1 MPTLRADDTPYAVG
15 VMRIAVEETGNARFE
30 SLVERAVE
38 RFRDELRDLSLRTD
52 LLAFDGPH
60 LTPASGT
67 YSPLDF
73 LHLGITEKLERRIPF
88 LLIVTEVDLTAS
100 TLSYA
105 VALPSQ
111 LTNVGIVS
119 TRRLDPVFW
128 GEEENDDVAVHRLAA
143 LLLHTFGHLLNL
155 GHAPEAENAMYD
167 FERIED
173 LDRRLATTPAQR
185 EAMERSLGRESHE
198 AVSPSQPSKW
208 TRWRL
213 SLEWTLG
220 NLGSLTEAVARANP
234 LHLLTR
240 LPTLLTAALSVI
252 IVLFFSPEGWDVAST
267 VGSGQLAAFSF
278 VAVVAATTVL
288 YKAFSFGQV
297 LNRDRLLSES
307 TVVTSAATA
316 TALFLTIVL
325 VYALFFG
332 LTYLGIVTV
341 FPHRL
346 METWPTVDPATRTVD
361 HLKLS
366 AFLAAIGVLAGSLGG
381 RADSKDL
388 VRSVL
393 FLDEET

>member
-1 MPTLRADDTPYAVG
+1 MPASRTDDAYAIG
-15 VMRIAVEETGNARFE
+15 VMRIAVEATGDARFE
-30 SLVERAVE
+30 ALVERAVD
-38 RFRDELRDLSLRTD
+38 RFRAELGDLSLSVD

-60 LTPASGT
+60 LTPVSGG

-100 TLSYA
+100 TLSYV

-119 TRRLDPVFW
+119 TRRLDPAFW
-128 GEEENDDVAVHRLAA
+128 GDDDDDDVATERLAA

-155 GHAPEAENAMYD
+155 GHAPEVENAMYD

-173 LDRRLATTPAQR
+173 LDRMLATTPAQR
-185 EAMERSLGRESHE
+185 KAMERNLGRESHE
-198 AVSPSQPSKW
+198 ALSPPHPSRW

-213 SLEWTLG
+213 SVQWTLG
-220 NLGSLTEAVARANP
+220 NMGSLAAAIARANP
-234 LHLLTR
+234 FHLLTR

-267 VGSGQLAAFSF
+267 VGTSQLAAFSL
-278 VAVVAATTVL
+278 VAVLAATAVL

-316 TALFLTIVL
+316 AALFLTLAL
-325 VYALFFG
+325 VYVLFFG

-341 FPHRL
+341 FPQRL
-346 METWPTVDPATRTVD
+346 MATWPTVDPATRTID